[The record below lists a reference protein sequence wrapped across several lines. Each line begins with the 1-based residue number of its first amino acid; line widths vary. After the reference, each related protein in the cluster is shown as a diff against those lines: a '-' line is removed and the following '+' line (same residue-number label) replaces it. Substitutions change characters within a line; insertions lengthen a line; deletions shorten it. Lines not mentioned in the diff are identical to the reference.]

1 MEQEGVMNGVGIG
14 CSILGSTTIVATV
27 YMMEHGFKWWQI
39 ALVILLGMGLSPQY
53 RNRMV
58 DE

>member
-1 MEQEGVMNGVGIG
+1 MNSVGIG

-39 ALVILLGMGLSPQY
+39 ALVILLEIAFAPQC
-53 RNRMV
+53 RSRG
-58 DE
+58 DDG

>member
-14 CSILGSTTIVATV
+14 CGILGSTTIVATV

-39 ALVILLGMGLSPQY
+39 ALVILLEIGFAPQY
-53 RNRMV
+53 RSRMV